1 MLNTVLDNS
10 ANDLCCSLLSPLVL
24 DQGYQSAVFISA
36 ENNAALQIPFLSALA
51 DKLSKAGTHVV
62 RVRAD
67 ELCGGDVLE
76 TVVAA
81 AHDQTKGDQREQ
93 RTSNLNDLVRQITH
107 GGTPFV
113 MLIENIDAWV
123 NSADGLRMLCALKA
137 ARDAVNLPPGHSG
150 KFLVVGI
157 GTSPKMTA
165 LTHDQ
170 SQAFYGAVDLKLPEQ
185 TRD

>member
-1 MLNTVLDNS
+1 MLNTILDNF
-10 ANDLCCSLLSPLVL
+10 ANDLCRSLLSPRVL
-24 DQGYQSAVFISA
+24 DQGYQSGVFISA
-36 ENNAALQIPFLSALA
+36 ENNAALQTPFPNAIA
-51 DKLSKAGTHVV
+51 DKLSKAGTQVV

-76 TVVAA
+76 TVAAA

-93 RTSNLNDLVRQITH
+93 RTSHLNDLVRQITH
-107 GGTPFV
+107 CGTPFV

-137 ARDAVNLPPGHSG
+137 ARDAANLPPGHSA

-157 GTSPKMTA
+157 GASPKMT
-165 LTHDQ
+165 
-170 SQAFYGAVDLKLPEQ
+170 
-185 TRD
+185 